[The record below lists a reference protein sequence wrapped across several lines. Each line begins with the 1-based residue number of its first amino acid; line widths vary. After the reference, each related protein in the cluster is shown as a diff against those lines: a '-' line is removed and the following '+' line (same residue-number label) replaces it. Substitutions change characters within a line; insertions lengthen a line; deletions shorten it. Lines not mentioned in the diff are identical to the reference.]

1 MIVKEFVEKFKSRN
15 IINSKVNPNAI
26 SDYIQTTLELKTY
39 VPFQEKRKI
48 VEEIVK
54 RNIVLIDGIKK
65 NDNISQ
71 YIDFVIAML
80 KSHTNLEFS
89 NEIAHDYDILSESG
103 LLPTII
109 NEFQSDYNEC
119 DILLKMALAA
129 ELEDNN
135 LSAVLSKI
143 LHNGIDIV
151 KLFNLIAK
159 LNK

>member
-1 MIVKEFVEKFKSRN
+1 M
-15 IINSKVNPNAI
+15 
-26 SDYIQTTLELKTY
+26 LELKTY
-39 VPFQEKRKI
+39 IPFQEKRNI

-54 RNIVLIDGIKK
+54 RNIVLKDGIKK

-80 KSHTNLEFS
+80 KSHTNLEFG
-89 NEIAHDYDILSESG
+89 NEPTRDYDMLSESG
-103 LLPTII
+103 LLPIII
-109 NEFQSDYNEC
+109 NEIQNDYNEC

-135 LSAVLSKI
+135 LSVILSKI
-143 LHNGIDIV
+143 LHNGADIM

-159 LNK
+159 LSK